1 MKYGNLIF
9 EKNEFLMTRKF
20 LKGNPLLEDYAHQYV
35 LETLEKNLDNA
46 IVMDKG
52 QVPSDVIGLYSMIT
66 IVDYSGQRRSFRL
79 VAPNEIDT
87 KEDHVSVI
95 SGLGASLIGFSKGD
109 RISHGLPGNQRS
121 LLVENVV
128 QGPGR
133 MRLSISDADL
143 RNMVVDPRKNKEPK
157 IDMIR
162 FVIVLL
168 FSTGLLSAQDAAI
181 PARL

>member
-20 LKGNPLLEDYAHQYV
+20 LKGNPLWEDYAHQYV

-52 QVPSDVIGLYSMIT
+52 QVPSDVIGLYSMVT

-79 VAPNEIDT
+79 VPPNGIDA
-87 KEDHVSVI
+87 KEDHISVI

-121 LLVENVV
+121 LLIENVV

-157 IDMIR
+157 IDMI
-162 FVIVLL
+162 
-168 FSTGLLSAQDAAI
+168 
-181 PARL
+181 

>member
-52 QVPSDVIGLYSMIT
+52 QVPSDVIGLYSMVT
-66 IVDYSGQRRSFRL
+66 IIDYSGQRRSFRL

-87 KEDHVSVI
+87 KEDQVSVI

-157 IDMIR
+157 IDMI
-162 FVIVLL
+162 
-168 FSTGLLSAQDAAI
+168 
-181 PARL
+181 

>member
-52 QVPSDVIGLYSMIT
+52 QVPSDVIGLYSMVT

-79 VAPNEIDT
+79 VPPNEIDA
-87 KEDHVSVI
+87 KEDHISVI

-121 LLVENVV
+121 LLIENVV

-157 IDMIR
+157 IDMI
-162 FVIVLL
+162 
-168 FSTGLLSAQDAAI
+168 
-181 PARL
+181 